1 MKIKAVRLYGKEDLR
16 FEEFELR
23 DIQDDEILAQVMT
36 DSLCMS
42 SYKAML
48 QGSGHRCIPDD
59 IGRNPIIMGH
69 ELCARILRVGCKVK
83 KDCKPG
89 DIFAVQAK
97 MFFGDEIKSPGYCYT
112 TYGGNATNIIVPSE
126 VIDGGY
132 LLPFDGD
139 AYFKASMAEPISCL
153 ISALR
158 SSFHLAPN
166 NKDHMMGLRPGGSMA
181 ILAGCGP
188 MGLGAAEAAMALENR
203 PARIVL
209 TDIDEKRVAR
219 AQALLKGKNGVK
231 LEILNTNGIGD
242 LPGFLGA
249 GRNQFDDILVM
260 APVPGVIEQADSLS
274 GIDTCINFFAGP
286 TRKDF
291 YASINFYDVHYNY
304 KHIIG
309 TSGGDID
316 DMREALRLIEAGEI
330 DVSVLISHIGGLN
343 CAAETTKSLPRIPG
357 AKKLIYCNA
366 DLPLTAIDEF
376 AEKGKSD
383 PFFADLRDICAQSNM
398 LWCREAE
405 EYLLEH
411 AKPILED

>member
-1 MKIKAVRLYGKEDLR
+1 MRVKAVRLYGKEDLR
-16 FEEFELR
+16 FEEFELGEIR
-23 DIQDDEILAQVMT
+23 DDEILAQVMT

-48 QGSGHRCIPDD
+48 MGSDHRCIPED
-59 IGRNPIIMGH
+59 IGENPVIMGH
-69 ELCARILRVGCKVK
+69 ELCARILRTGGKVS
-83 KDCKPG
+83 KDYKPG
-89 DIFAVQAK
+89 GVFAVQAK
-97 MFFGDEIKSPGYCYT
+97 MFFGDAIKSPGYCYPA
-112 TYGGNATNIIVPSE
+112 YGGNATSVIVPAE
-126 VIDGGY
+126 VIGGGY
-132 LLPFDGD
+132 ILPFGGD

-153 ISALR
+153 VSALR
-158 SSFHLAPN
+158 SAFHLAPN
-166 NKDHMMGLRPGGSMA
+166 NKDHIMGLKPGGSMA

-188 MGLGAAEAAMALENR
+188 MGLGAAEVAMSMENR

-219 AQALLKGKNGVK
+219 AKALLKSKNGVE
-231 LEILNTNGIGD
+231 LEIVNTEGAADISA
-242 LPGFLGA
+242 FLGN
-249 GRNQFDDILVM
+249 GRNRFDDILVM
-260 APVPGVIEQADSLS
+260 APVPGVIGQADSLS
-274 GIDTCINFFAGP
+274 GTDACINFFAGP

-291 YASINFYDVHYNY
+291 YAPVNFYDVHYNY

-309 TSGGDID
+309 TSGGDVD
-316 DMREALRLIEAGEI
+316 DMREALRLIETGQI

-343 CAAETTKSLPRIPG
+343 CAAEATKNLPRIPG

-376 AEKGKSD
+376 AERGRTD
-383 PFFADLRDICAQSNM
+383 PFFADLHDICAQNNM

-411 AKPILED
+411 ATPILED

>member
-1 MKIKAVRLYGKEDLR
+1 
-16 FEEFELR
+16 
-23 DIQDDEILAQVMT
+23 
-36 DSLCMS
+36 
-42 SYKAML
+42 
-48 QGSGHRCIPDD
+48 
-59 IGRNPIIMGH
+59 
-69 ELCARILRVGCKVK
+69 
-83 KDCKPG
+83 
-89 DIFAVQAK
+89 
-97 MFFGDEIKSPGYCYT
+97 
-112 TYGGNATNIIVPSE
+112 
-126 VIDGGY
+126 
-132 LLPFDGD
+132 
-139 AYFKASMAEPISCL
+139 
-153 ISALR
+153 
-158 SSFHLAPN
+158 
-166 NKDHMMGLRPGGSMA
+166 MA

-188 MGLGAAEAAMALENR
+188 MGLGAAEAAMALDNR